1 MAENSPPE
9 FMLDGDDQESD
20 EFYQEEMRDLRFEKL
35 SQRVTI
41 LSILMPCLIAVA
53 LYFGYRDLTRRV
65 HQETESGN
73 TEVQQLA
80 RQMEALSKQFNE
92 KLITFS
98 TTLSA
103 QDKDFDNTVTDRLG
117 SINKSIEVLNQ
128 NQENLDAA
136 LEQTGKNLEALSAYQ
151 ADIKENAADIARIS
165 ADLAPIKKDLRT
177 LGDVSRDV
185 QAVSSEIE
193 NLKSRIAA
201 ELAAMSGT
209 IDKFARDNESFK
221 ESVNRQLSD
230 KIDKTA
236 LAVELLMFKK
246 NQNLHSQEI
255 AELNRKLDAIRGQI
269 EGSRSAP
276 QSNRRP
282 LESRAQ
288 QVPSIQSPPV
298 GNTGSAG
305 RTPPSNSGDIDVQEQ
320 DLPKE

>member
-1 MAENSPPE
+1 MAESSPPE
-9 FMLDGDDQESD
+9 FMFEGDDQESD
-20 EFYQEEMRDLRFEKL
+20 EFYQEEMKDLRIEKL

-80 RQMEALSKQFNE
+80 SQMEALSKQFNE

-103 QDKDFDNTVTDRLG
+103 QDRDFDKTVTDRLG
-117 SINKSIEVLNQ
+117 SISKSIEVLNQ
-128 NQENLDAA
+128 NQENLNAA
-136 LEQTGKNLEALSAYQ
+136 LEQTGKNLEAFSSYR
-151 ADIKENAADIARIS
+151 ADIKENAADIARIT
-165 ADLAPIKKDLRT
+165 ADLAPIKKDLRS
-177 LGDVSRDV
+177 LGDVSRDMK
-185 QAVSSEIE
+185 AVSSEIE

-209 IDKFARDNESFK
+209 IDKFAGDNESLK
-221 ESVNRQLSD
+221 ESVTRQLND

-246 NQNLHSQEI
+246 NQTLHSQDI

-269 EGSRSAP
+269 EGSRSGP
-276 QSNRRP
+276 QSNRRSV
-282 LESRAQ
+282 ESRPQ
-288 QVPSIQSPPV
+288 QVPSGQSHPV
-298 GNTGSAG
+298 GSTGSAG
-305 RTPPSNSGDIDVQEQ
+305 QAPPANPGDINLQEQ
-320 DLPKE
+320 DLPQQ